1 MHQTHK
7 KWAGGLVLFSAI
19 LLGLS
24 LGAQR
29 TGPTADRDGTYIE
42 VHGPDIAYVPLTTK
56 YVKYDGKIKKVV
68 RFAETLSEGE
78 VECQCPKCCEGY
90 CYVIIFTNVL
100 LPKGPLK
107 TLYIL
112 WLEC

>member
-29 TGPTADRDGTYIE
+29 TGPTADRDGAYIE
-42 VHGPDIAYVPLTTK
+42 VHGPDIAYVPLTAK

-68 RFAETLSEGE
+68 RFAETLSENE
-78 VECQCPKCCEGY
+78 EECQCPNCCKGR
-90 CYVIIFTNVL
+90 CYVIIFTDIL
-100 LPKGPLK
+100 FSKGPLK

-112 WLEC
+112 WIEC